1 MTVPMSVLKLTVGIP
16 AVVASCLLW
25 VIALALMPPAVAL
38 LAFLAGV
45 AVLVLFA
52 VGVGECTAVRLLCA
66 SRSATP
72 TEEQALAPLAA
83 RLAILGIARGR
94 EVLIRSRVGPRTPHA
109 QLVGGGA
116 LVVTPWMVE
125 APARGR
131 LSLDE
136 AVAMVV
142 HADARHRAE
151 NPRAEV
157 LMLAMTLPYRVILA
171 IIAAGVANAASWV
184 PFLRFAWSVRGVVGV
199 VTVAQQSAEGR
210 PLLGVFAGTVVAL
223 SYLVPAASRAM
234 AARVEAA
241 ADAAVVEH
249 GLGPVLAHMLRRYR
263 LPVTPERSLRLGESR
278 PPEPRTA
285 DRPRLALVRG

>member
-52 VGVGECTAVRLLCA
+52 VRVGECTAVRLLCA
-66 SRSATP
+66 SRSAARA
-72 TEEQALAPLAA
+72 EEALAPLAA

-94 EVLIRSRVGPRTPHA
+94 EVLIRSRVGPRTPPA
-109 QLVGGGA
+109 QRVGGGV
-116 LVVTPWMVE
+116 LVVTPWLVE

-136 AVAMVV
+136 AVALVV

-151 NPRAEV
+151 NPRVEV
-157 LMLAMTLPYRVILA
+157 LMLAVTLPYRGILCNRCC
-171 IIAAGVANAASWV
+171 G
-184 PFLRFAWSVRGVVGV
+184 RECGVVGAV
-199 VTVAQQSAEGR
+199 PELGLVGARGRRRGHGGPAER
-210 PLLGVFAGTVVAL
+210 
-223 SYLVPAASRAM
+223 
-234 AARVEAA
+234 
-241 ADAAVVEH
+241 
-249 GLGPVLAHMLRRYR
+249 
-263 LPVTPERSLRLGESR
+263 
-278 PPEPRTA
+278 
-285 DRPRLALVRG
+285 

>member
-1 MTVPMSVLKLTVGIP
+1 MTVPVSVLKLTVGIP
-16 AVVASCLLW
+16 AVVASCSLW

-38 LAFLAGV
+38 LAFPTGV

-72 TEEQALAPLAA
+72 TEEEALAPLAA
-83 RLAILGIARGR
+83 RLATLGVARGR
-94 EVLIRSRVGPRTPHA
+94 QLLIRSRVGPRTPPA
-109 QLVGGGA
+109 QPVGGGV
-116 LVVTPWMVE
+116 LVVTPWLVE
-125 APARGR
+125 ALARGW
-131 LSLDE
+131 LSVDE
-136 AVAMVV
+136 AVALVL
-142 HADARHRAE
+142 HADARRRAE
-151 NPRAEV
+151 NLRAEV
-157 LMLAMTLPYRVILA
+157 LMLAVTLPYRAILA
-171 IIAAGVANAASWV
+171 IAAGVAHAAPWV
-184 PFLRFAWSVRGVVGV
+184 PFLRFAWSVRSVVGV
-199 VTVAQQSAEGR
+199 IAVAQQTAEGR

-223 SYLVPAASRAM
+223 TYLVPAASRGVT
-234 AARVEAA
+234 ARVEAA

>member
-1 MTVPMSVLKLTVGIP
+1 MTVPLSVLKLTVGFP

-25 VIALALMPPAVAL
+25 VIALALVPPAVAL

-116 LVVTPWMVE
+116 LVVTPWLVE

-136 AVAMVV
+136 AVAIVV

-157 LMLAMTLPYRVILA
+157 LMLVVTLPYRGILA
-171 IIAAGVANAASWV
+171 IAAVVANAVSWV
-184 PFLRFAWSVRGVVGV
+184 PFLSFAWSVRGVVGV
-199 VTVAQQSAEGR
+199 IAVAQQSAEGR

-223 SYLVPAASRAM
+223 TYLVPAASRAM

-263 LPVTPERSLRLGESR
+263 LPVTPER
-278 PPEPRTA
+278 
-285 DRPRLALVRG
+285 